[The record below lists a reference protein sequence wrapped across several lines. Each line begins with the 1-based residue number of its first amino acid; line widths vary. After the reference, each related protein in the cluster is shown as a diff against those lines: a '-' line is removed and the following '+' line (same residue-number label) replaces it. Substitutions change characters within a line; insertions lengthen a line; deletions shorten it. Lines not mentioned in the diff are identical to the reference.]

1 MNNREEKSSYSI
13 TLQAK
18 DMGEEIQLESTAELV
33 VDILDSNDNAP
44 VLVNGREEILVS
56 YDLDIGMYKRGTL
69 AMRGP
74 ILTLRGKPY
83 LT

>member
-1 MNNREEKSSYSI
+1 MINHRLFEMNNREEKSSYSL
-13 TLQAK
+13 TLLAK

-56 YDLDIGMYKRGTL
+56 SDLDV
-69 AMRGP
+69 
-74 ILTLRGKPY
+74 GK
-83 LT
+83 